1 MMNSNFS
8 CSSFFVNNAGSASA
22 RRSTMAS
29 QFAVPNFFRSAL
41 LWTYS
46 HDNASVIKASKGRDN
61 HSYKDKYAKCIHGG
75 FIANIKNII

>member
-29 QFAVPNFFRSAL
+29 QFADPNFFSSAL

-46 HDNASVIKASKGRDN
+46 HDNASVIQ
-61 HSYKDKYAKCIHGG
+61 AKTVRQL
-75 FIANIKNII
+75 